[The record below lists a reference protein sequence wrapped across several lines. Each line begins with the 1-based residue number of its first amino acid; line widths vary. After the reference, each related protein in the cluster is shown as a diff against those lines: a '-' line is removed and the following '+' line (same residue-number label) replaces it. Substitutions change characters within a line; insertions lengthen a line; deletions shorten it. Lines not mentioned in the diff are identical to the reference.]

1 MSAWIY
7 VFQLKD
13 DLFPPLH
20 LARSSCSF
28 VCVCLFVCL
37 FVSSPP
43 VQNARKVEK
52 FRRSLREIKDIS
64 KFKSLDK
71 SLVHEMDK
79 VFSGDIPKLM
89 EKAARPRSR

>member
-1 MSAWIY
+1 M
-7 VFQLKD
+7 
-13 DLFPPLH
+13 
-20 LARSSCSF
+20 
-28 VCVCLFVCL
+28 
-37 FVSSPP
+37 
-43 VQNARKVEK
+43 KVEK

-89 EKAARPRSR
+89 EKAARPGNR

>member
-1 MSAWIY
+1 MHG
-7 VFQLKD
+7 LG
-13 DLFPPLH
+13 L
-20 LARSSCSF
+20 
-28 VCVCLFVCL
+28 
-37 FVSSPP
+37 
-43 VQNARKVEK
+43 NAKVEK

-89 EKAARPRSR
+89 EKAARPGNR

>member
-1 MSAWIY
+1 MY
-7 VFQLKD
+7 VISVCA
-13 DLFPPLH
+13 FPARR
-20 LARSSCSF
+20 LATIKKNNERTKHW
-28 VCVCLFVCL
+28 
-37 FVSSPP
+37 
-43 VQNARKVEK
+43 RHTKVEK

-89 EKAARPRSR
+89 EKAARPGNR

>member
-1 MSAWIY
+1 GSN
-7 VFQLKD
+7 K
-13 DLFPPLH
+13 
-20 LARSSCSF
+20 
-28 VCVCLFVCL
+28 
-37 FVSSPP
+37 
-43 VQNARKVEK
+43 KVEK

-89 EKAARPRSR
+89 EKAARPANR

>member
-1 MSAWIY
+1 MLLPVLAVTVY
-7 VFQLKD
+7 
-13 DLFPPLH
+13 FPP
-20 LARSSCSF
+20 A
-28 VCVCLFVCL
+28 V
-37 FVSSPP
+37 SPP
-43 VQNARKVEK
+43 PTKTKNERKYGVHNRQKVEK

-89 EKAARPRSR
+89 EKAARPGNR

>member
-1 MSAWIY
+1 MLLPVLAVAVY
-7 VFQLKD
+7 
-13 DLFPPLH
+13 FPP
-20 LARSSCSF
+20 A
-28 VCVCLFVCL
+28 V
-37 FVSSPP
+37 PP
-43 VQNARKVEK
+43 PTKTNNERKYGVHNRQKVEK

-89 EKAARPRSR
+89 EKAARPGNR

>member
-1 MSAWIY
+1 MIVSHRLLHVSFSLNLISRGLLTGW
-7 VFQLKD
+7 FQTKKK
-13 DLFPPLH
+13 
-20 LARSSCSF
+20 
-28 VCVCLFVCL
+28 
-37 FVSSPP
+37 
-43 VQNARKVEK
+43 QVEK

-89 EKAARPRSR
+89 EKAARPGNR